1 MSRSD
6 RWPLLGRRFNMV
18 FHFRRWSLGGSNKI
32 FGIVANMDW
41 DGEELSHWFYR
52 RCGKSEESHAAI
64 KEDLAGVDFHQ
75 GSLGRA
81 QRSGGS

>member
-1 MSRSD
+1 MELEGQRY
-6 RWPLLGRRFNMV
+6 
-18 FHFRRWSLGGSNKI
+18 KI

-52 RCGKSEESHAAI
+52 RCGKSEESHAAM